1 MKQEELQ
8 EMYEEGRLDS
18 PDRLRNLRAEIEEH
32 TGLTVPRR
40 IGEIL
45 EWWDKKK
52 AVFAR
57 KIGKE
62 EDEEETDEE
71 GDQE

>member
-8 EMYEEGRLDS
+8 EMYDDGRLES
-18 PDRLRNLRAEIEEH
+18 PHRLRNLRSEIEEH

-40 IGEIL
+40 LGEVR

-52 AVFAR
+52 SVFAR
-57 KIGKE
+57 KIGQE
-62 EDEEETDEE
+62 EEEETDEDEE
-71 GDQE
+71 GDQ

>member
-8 EMYEEGRLDS
+8 EMYDDGRLES
-18 PDRLRNLRAEIEEH
+18 PYRLRNLREEIEDH

-40 IGEIL
+40 LGL
-45 EWWDKKK
+45 VREWWDKKK

-57 KIGKE
+57 KIG
-62 EDEEETDEE
+62 ETDE